1 MYALAWMCSADAAYL
16 YTYLHFA
23 LHLQCNYQGLGCV
36 SPSFNALIFLA
47 RPYYRPTS
55 ELLTLIFIEL
65 VGQNAVRRSTG
76 SLILSRRYITSLS
89 FRLGFH
95 FLTPPLTMIAQVS
108 SALRAATAAVKLSRV
123 APAVLEVDGV
133 GSLCSFQNERFHQ
146 AVTNEKSLQWEK
158 TI

>member
-55 ELLTLIFIEL
+55 ELL
-65 VGQNAVRRSTG
+65 VGQNAVRRSSTG

-89 FRLGFH
+89 FRLVFH
-95 FLTPPLTMIAQVS
+95 FLTPPLTMIATQVS

-133 GSLCSFQNERFHQ
+133 GSFQNERFHQ